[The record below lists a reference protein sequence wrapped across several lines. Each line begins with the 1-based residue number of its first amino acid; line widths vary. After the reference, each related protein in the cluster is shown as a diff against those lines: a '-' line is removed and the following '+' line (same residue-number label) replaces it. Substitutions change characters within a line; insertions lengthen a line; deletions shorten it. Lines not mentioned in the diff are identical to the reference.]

1 MACQNTAGQRMPLSL
16 LLYLTSFAAFA
27 AGTPEEEK
35 VQTEAGAATESTWID
50 EHHSSARRGIKGL
63 AHQLDDW
70 FGEPDP
76 NDPASAN
83 LRIIL
88 DTNWNKY
95 DDVSFKPRIRG
106 RLRLPVLEERLSV
119 VFGDDSLDNEL
130 QDEAHIGADGR
141 LPGSSDKRF
150 DRRQS
155 REENSSLALRWSDI
169 TRRTGLDTDVDLGV
183 RSGNDIYVRFKAGKS
198 WQLEH
203 DYSTR
208 LEQIYRYGIDSKH
221 YVRTNFE
228 VKRAPAGE
236 PFVANH
242 LHVQYTHDND
252 EEWEWGNSLYR
263 QHDFAPGKWLNYGV
277 YAGGF
282 IENKKADINGYGPFV
297 GYRQPFWRDWLFAQT
312 ELNYYNDRR
321 ENRSHHVGV
330 LLRLEALF

>member
-50 EHHSSARRGIKGL
+50 EQHSSARRGIKGL

-183 RSGNDIYVRFKAGKS
+183 RSGNDIYVRFKAGKN
-198 WQLEH
+198 WQLEN
-203 DYSTR
+203 DYNTR
-208 LEQIYRYGIDSKH
+208 LEQIYRYGIDIKH
-221 YVRTNFE
+221 NVRTNFKL
-228 VKRAPAGE
+228 KRAPAGE

-252 EEWEWGNSLYR
+252 EE
-263 QHDFAPGKWLNYGV
+263 
-277 YAGGF
+277 
-282 IENKKADINGYGPFV
+282 
-297 GYRQPFWRDWLFAQT
+297 
-312 ELNYYNDRR
+312 
-321 ENRSHHVGV
+321 
-330 LLRLEALF
+330 